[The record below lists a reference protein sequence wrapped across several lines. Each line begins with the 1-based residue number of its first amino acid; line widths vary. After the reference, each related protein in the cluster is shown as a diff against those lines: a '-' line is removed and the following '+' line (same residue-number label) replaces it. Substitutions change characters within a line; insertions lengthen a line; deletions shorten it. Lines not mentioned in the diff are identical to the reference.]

1 MIYFSFLDIDSHDIQ
16 LLANL
21 YWNQQAAVRH
31 NGEVSESVN
40 IKQDIRQGCVASPH
54 LFALYTEMIMR
65 NIEGKEGFRV
75 GGTVIN
81 NLRYA
86 DDTVI
91 IAETEEELQ
100 QLIDIVV
107 RESENNGLYL
117 NGSKSFTMVF
127 SSLQSYLHVHDT
139 WHQLRTSKQFHLSG

>member
-1 MIYFSFLDIDSHDIQ
+1 MKHASLFDLLSSLDIDSHDIQ

-40 IKQDIRQGCVASPH
+40 TKQGIRQGCVASPP

-65 NIEGKEGFRV
+65 NIEGKGGFRV

-91 IAETEEELQ
+91 IAETEE
-100 QLIDIVV
+100 
-107 RESENNGLYL
+107 
-117 NGSKSFTMVF
+117 
-127 SSLQSYLHVHDT
+127 
-139 WHQLRTSKQFHLSG
+139 

>member
-1 MIYFSFLDIDSHDIQ
+1 MKHEI
-16 LLANL
+16 
-21 YWNQQAAVRH
+21 
-31 NGEVSESVN
+31 
-40 IKQDIRQGCVASPH
+40 
-54 LFALYTEMIMR
+54 IMR
-65 NIEGKEGFRV
+65 SIDGKGGFRV

-107 RESENNGLYL
+107 RESENKGLYL
-117 NGSKSFTMVF
+117 NGSKSFTMV
-127 SSLQSYLHVHDT
+127 SQNIQSYLHVT
-139 WHQLRTSKQFHLSG
+139 LRYTAPA

>member
-1 MIYFSFLDIDSHDIQ
+1 M
-16 LLANL
+16 
-21 YWNQQAAVRH
+21 
-31 NGEVSESVN
+31 N
-40 IKQDIRQGCVASPH
+40 IKQCIRQVSVASPH
-54 LFALYTEMIMR
+54 LFELYTEMIMR

-91 IAETEEELQ
+91 IAETKEELQ

-107 RESENNGLYL
+107 RESENKGLYL
-117 NGSKSFTMVF
+117 NGSKTFTMVF
-127 SSLQSYLHVHDT
+127 SKSTVIPT
-139 WHQLRTSKQFHLSG
+139 CNM

>member
-1 MIYFSFLDIDSHDIQ
+1 MHDLFSSIDIESHDIK

-31 NGEVSESVN
+31 SGVVSGSIN
-40 IKQDIRQGCVASPH
+40 IKQGIRQGCVASPH

-65 NIEGKEGFRV
+65 SIEGKGGCRV

-91 IAETEEELQ
+91 IAETEEELL

-107 RESENNGLYL
+107 RI
-117 NGSKSFTMVF
+117 K
-127 SSLQSYLHVHDT
+127 DCI
-139 WHQLRTSKQFHLSG
+139 

>member
-1 MIYFSFLDIDSHDIQ
+1 MI
-16 LLANL
+16 
-21 YWNQQAAVRH
+21 
-31 NGEVSESVN
+31 
-40 IKQDIRQGCVASPH
+40 
-54 LFALYTEMIMR
+54 TR
-65 NIEGKEGFRV
+65 NIEGKGGFRG

-100 QLIDIVV
+100 LIDIVV
-107 RESENNGLYL
+107 QESENKRLYL

-127 SSLQSYLHVHDT
+127 SSESYLHV
-139 WHQLRTSKQFHLSG
+139 TSRYTAPAWNK